1 MINFKNKKV
10 FKLKRED
17 GYADAVADLIHDSER
32 VMSAYKSLRDGV
44 VFTTKRIITINI
56 QGVTG
61 SRKAYTSIPYQNID
75 AFSVETAGTLD
86 IDSSLEAYIS
96 SMDKIRFEVTGQ
108 SNMADISKV
117 ISDHIFG

>member
-17 GYADAVADLIHDSER
+17 GYADTVAALIHDSER

-44 VFTTKRIITINI
+44 VFTNKRIIMINV

-61 SRKAYTSIPYQNID
+61 GCKAYTSLPYQNID
-75 AFSVETAGTLD
+75 AFSVETAATLD
-86 IDSSLEAYIS
+86 IDSSLEVYIS
-96 SMDKIRFEVTGQ
+96 SMDKIRFEFTGQ